1 VYGLRPPALDQFGL
15 TGALRQHAAA
25 LSGDELRC
33 EIRGPDPPPPL
44 PAAAEAAAF
53 RIAQEALTNV
63 ARHAA
68 GATATVRVSYGPRDL
83 VVQIDDDGGGSTTQ
97 GTVGTGKGIVGMRE
111 RVDALGGELEA
122 GRRPGGGFRVR
133 ARFPLD
139 GASDGQ
145 P

>member
-63 ARHAA
+63 ARHAHARSTVVSSPSARRCASRSPTTA
-68 GATATVRVSYGPRDL
+68 GACPTTGPR
-83 VVQIDDDGGGSTTQ
+83 
-97 GTVGTGKGIVGMRE
+97 
-111 RVDALGGELEA
+111 
-122 GRRPGGGFRVR
+122 
-133 ARFPLD
+133 
-139 GASDGQ
+139 ASG
-145 P
+145 